1 MNEPVS
7 ELVSI
12 QDFARFNLR
21 VGQVISVE
29 PHPNADRLWVLKVDL
44 GPLGQ
49 RQLVAGL
56 KAHYPAEGLL
66 NHKIIMIANLQPAML
81 RGVESQG
88 MLLAAVSDD
97 KSQVVFLT
105 PEKDIPVGS
114 RIQ

>member
-1 MNEPVS
+1 MS

-12 QDFARFNLR
+12 QDFAKLDLR
-21 VGQVISVE
+21 VGVVTAVE

-56 KAHYPAEGLL
+56 KAYYPAEGLV
-66 NHKIIMIANLQPAML
+66 NRRIVVIANLEPAML

-88 MLLAAVSDD
+88 MLLAAVTDD
-97 KSQVVFLT
+97 KSQVVFLA
-105 PEKDIPVGS
+105 PEKDIPAGA